1 MSPEQETLTDRW
13 QEPGVTS
20 YTLMGLAALAVVFL
34 VLVQRGL
41 GVWALAPVAA
51 GLIGGVMRSGPLLF
65 LLALTVVADLLPDFP
80 AGSRHG
86 ALAGVPDLILCGAVL
101 AYVTA
106 HYRAQGMLW
115 HIFPPDPR
123 RREPARGRGRSLFRR
138 RARVVQ
144 PRRTAAL
151 VSSQEV
157 IGALLTLPIFAALAQ
172 VVWNNVPLQRNNVGI
187 LPPVWH
193 GMVLCWLIGLGWF
206 VTAAILAHARRRQMT
221 AAEATLYLQD
231 ELWAQTRREQR
242 RLNRWWV
249 WGRLR
254 RQRREDKA

>member
-1 MSPEQETLTDRW
+1 MSPEPETFADRW

-51 GLIGGVMRSGPLLF
+51 GLIGGVMRFGPMLF
-65 LLALTVVADLLPDFP
+65 LLALTVVADLLPYFP
-80 AGSRHG
+80 DGSHRG
-86 ALAGVPDLILCGAVL
+86 ALASVPDLILCGAVL
-101 AYVTA
+101 AYVIA

-123 RREPARGRGRSLFRR
+123 RREPARGRSLFRR

-144 PRRTAAL
+144 PRRAAAL

-157 IGALLTLPIFAALAQ
+157 IGALLTLPIFAALGQ
-172 VVWNNVPLQRNNVGI
+172 VVWNSVPFQRDNVGI

-206 VTAAILAHARRRQMT
+206 VTAGILAHARRRQMT

-231 ELWAQTRREQR
+231 VLWAEPRREQR

-254 RQRREDKA
+254 RQQREGKA